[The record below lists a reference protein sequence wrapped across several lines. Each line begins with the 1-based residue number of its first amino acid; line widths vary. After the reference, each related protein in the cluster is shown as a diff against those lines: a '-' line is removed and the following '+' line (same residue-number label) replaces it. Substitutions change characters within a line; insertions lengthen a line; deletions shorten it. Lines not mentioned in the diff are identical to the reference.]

1 MGECSVTPSSE
12 ARLESL
18 RSQDIQLYR
27 ELLAQDSA
35 PRLPKQPGPDRGDRA
50 AGAREDSLER
60 LLSSGLAVPDEES
73 STGFTPVN
81 PETIGSYVVAE
92 ILESSARSAIN
103 LLRVREELGPVLAEY
118 RNNHLRNSS
127 GYVTHTDFPNINAAI
142 RLAARECRREV
153 LTSQPGG
160 ARSAAVLGESLPS
173 TLEMLDRGVTMKT
186 IYQHNARSGS
196 ATREFVRAIQE
207 RGAQV
212 ATLDENFDRLII
224 FDRTVA
230 FIPADDDR
238 RAAAEIRAP
247 AMVSFLVAL
256 FERSWIRAV
265 PFTPP
270 GRDRATTR
278 ITDDLELAI
287 MRHIVAGDTDTV
299 TAGQL
304 GISVRRCQEYVA
316 RMSAKLG
323 SRSRAQLGYLIA
335 KSGLLDNVAEKGIP
349 DDSP

>member
-1 MGECSVTPSSE
+1 MGECSVTPDFGT
-12 ARLESL
+12 RLESL
-18 RSQDIQLYR
+18 QSQDIQLYR
-27 ELLAQDSA
+27 ELLAGDSA
-35 PRLPKQPGPDRGDRA
+35 PGLSKQPDSVTGGQGVGVRGD
-50 AGAREDSLER
+50 SLGR
-60 LLSSGLAVPDEES
+60 LLSSGLAVPDEQSE
-73 STGFTPVN
+73 TGFTPVN
-81 PETIGSYVVAE
+81 PETVGSYVVAE

-103 LLRVREELGPVLAEY
+103 LLRVQEELGQVVAEY
-118 RNNHLRNSS
+118 RNNHVRDAC
-127 GYVTHTDFPNINAAI
+127 GYVTHTGFANINAAI
-142 RLAARECRREV
+142 RLAARECRGEV

-160 ARSAAVLGESLPS
+160 ARSAAVLKESLSP

-186 IYQHNARSGS
+186 IYQHSARSGS
-196 ATREFVRAIQE
+196 ATRDFVRAIQE

-212 ATLDENFDRLII
+212 ATLDESFDRLII

-247 AMVSFLVAL
+247 AVVSFLVAL
-256 FERSWIRAV
+256 FERSWVRAV
-265 PFTPP
+265 AFTPP
-270 GRDRATTR
+270 GGGRATTR

-287 MRHIVAGDTDTV
+287 MRHIVAGDTDSV

-316 RMSAKLG
+316 KLSARLG

-335 KSGLLDNVAEKGIP
+335 KSGLLDNVSEEAAPGACV
-349 DDSP
+349 

>member
-1 MGECSVTPSSE
+1 MTSTFGTPL
-12 ARLESL
+12 ASL
-18 RSQDIQLYR
+18 QAQDIQLYR
-27 ELLAQDSA
+27 ELLAQNSA
-35 PRLPKQPGPDRGDRA
+35 PQVPVQPDSSTGDRA
-50 AGAREDSLER
+50 FEAREDSLER
-60 LLSSGLAVPDEES
+60 LLSSGLAVPDEQSE
-73 STGFTPVN
+73 TGFTPVN
-81 PETIGSYVVAE
+81 PETVGSYVVAE

-103 LLRVREELGPVLAEY
+103 LLRVREELGPVVAEY
-118 RNNHLRNSS
+118 RHNHLRNGC
-127 GYVTHTDFPNINAAI
+127 GYVTHTGFADINAAI
-142 RLAARECRREV
+142 RLAARECRGEV

-160 ARSAAVLGESLPS
+160 ARSAAVLSESLPS
-173 TLEMLDRGVTMKT
+173 TLEMLDRGVAMRT
-186 IYQHNARSGS
+186 IYQHNARSSS
-196 ATREFVRAIQE
+196 ATRAFVHTIQQ

-230 FIPADDDR
+230 FIPADEDR

-247 AMVSFLVAL
+247 AVVSFLAAL
-256 FERSWIRAV
+256 FERSWIRALA
-265 PFTPP
+265 FTPP
-270 GRDRATTR
+270 GRDQATTR

-287 MRHIVAGDTDTV
+287 MRHIVAGDTDSV

-335 KSGLLDNVAEKGIP
+335 KSELLDNVSQAP
-349 DDSP
+349 DASP

>member
-1 MGECSVTPSSE
+1 MGECSVTPTFGT
-12 ARLESL
+12 RLESL
-18 RSQDIQLYR
+18 QSQDIQLYR

-35 PRLPKQPGPDRGDRA
+35 PRPSAQPDSATGSQA
-50 AGAREDSLER
+50 VEAREDSLER
-60 LLSSGLAVPDEES
+60 LLSSGLAVPDEQSE
-73 STGFTPVN
+73 TGFTPVN
-81 PETIGSYVVAE
+81 PETIGSYIVAE
-92 ILESSARSAIN
+92 ILENSARSAIN
-103 LLRVREELGPVLAEY
+103 LLRVREELGPVVAEY
-118 RNNHLRNSS
+118 RNNHLRNAY

-142 RLAARECRREV
+142 RLAARECRGEV

-186 IYQHNARSGS
+186 IYQHNARSSS
-196 ATREFVRAIQE
+196 ATRDFVRAVQE

-230 FIPADDDR
+230 FIPADGDR
-238 RAAAEIRAP
+238 RVAAEIRAP
-247 AMVSFLVAL
+247 AVVSFLVAL

-270 GRDRATTR
+270 GRDQATTR

-287 MRHIVAGDTDTV
+287 MRHIVAGDTDSV

-335 KSGLLDNVAEKGIP
+335 KSGLLDNVSQEAAP
-349 DDSP
+349 DGSP